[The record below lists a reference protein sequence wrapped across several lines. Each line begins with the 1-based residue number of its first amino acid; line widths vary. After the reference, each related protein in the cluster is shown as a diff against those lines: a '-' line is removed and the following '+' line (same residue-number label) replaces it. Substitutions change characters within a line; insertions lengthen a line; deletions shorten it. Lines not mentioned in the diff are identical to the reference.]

1 MVDLVRQA
9 TDKVR
14 ESLCI
19 AERHFSK
26 SFALDDVLFDLG
38 GKAAGQLVYDKMR
51 ASYKIRINRG
61 LLQKDPNHVI
71 NQTIPHE
78 LAHLVAFQVYG
89 AKIAPHGRE
98 WQSVMRDVFGLRPDR
113 CHSIDTS
120 SVSPKPFVYTCTC
133 PKLFRLS
140 KRMHTKLATK
150 RRTYKCKH
158 CLGPLVYSHEEK
170 LHVESRVMEHLLV
183 VSKGQPFSAEHA
195 KMLRDLVKGFSVGRV
210 SVRYEGVR
218 GRGIRSLI
226 SALKLDE
233 SVVSA
238 EIIGKCLPGAVSH
251 AVFFACPGD
260 ERSLLAA
267 KKLRERS
274 AVVRVLRHPGYEG

>member
-38 GKAAGQLVYDKMR
+38 GKSAGQLVYSNMS

-61 LLQKDPNHVI
+61 LLHKDPNHVI

-78 LAHLVAFQVYG
+78 VAHLVAFQVYG
-89 AKIAPHGRE
+89 TKISPHGRE
-98 WQSVMRDVFGLRPDR
+98 WQSVMVDVFGLRPDR

-120 SVSPKPFVYTCTC
+120 SVSPRPFVYTCSC

-140 KRMHTKLATK
+140 KRMHIKLATK
-150 RRTYKCKH
+150 RNAYKCKQ
-158 CLGPLVYSHEEK
+158 CLSPLVYSHEEK
-170 LHVESRVMEHLLV
+170 RNVELRVMEHLLI
-183 VSKGQPFSAEHA
+183 VSKGQPFGAAHA
-195 KMLRDLVKGFSVGRV
+195 KMLRDLVKGFSVSRI

-218 GRGIRSLI
+218 GKGIRSLI

-233 SVVSA
+233 GVVST
-238 EIIGKCLPGAVSH
+238 EMIGTSLPGAVSH